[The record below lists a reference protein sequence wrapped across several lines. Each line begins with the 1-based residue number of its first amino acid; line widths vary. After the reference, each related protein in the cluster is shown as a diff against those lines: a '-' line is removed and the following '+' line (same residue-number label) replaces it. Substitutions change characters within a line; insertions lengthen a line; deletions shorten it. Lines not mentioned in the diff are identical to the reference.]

1 MQLYD
6 ENFSQSED
14 LELWLRLKKAGYNFA
29 NLKDNLIDYRE
40 LNEERSR
47 DHWLY
52 NIKARRK
59 NLDLLNFSI
68 LCYSFVIFIC
78 VLSI

>member
-1 MQLYD
+1 MVKI
-6 ENFSQSED
+6 
-14 LELWLRLKKAGYNFA
+14 KKAGYNFA

-59 NLDLLNFSI
+59 I
-68 LCYSFVIFIC
+68 
-78 VLSI
+78 